1 MKKHII
7 FQIVFTIFAG
17 SAYAESTGATFAQ
30 KSGDMPN
37 QASPDGWTISQE
49 GKTGKGNAADKRIS
63 IGTESKYT
71 NKKTGLDIFTGES
84 VSGSESATISVG
96 NETYKR
102 QIKNV
107 EKGIDEN
114 DAVNVSQLKGLKTYT
129 DNQTSGIKDAAVT
142 ESKTYTDNQTSGI
155 KDAAVTESKAYTDN
169 QTSGIKDAAVT
180 ESKTY
185 TDNQTSGIKDA
196 AVTESK
202 TYTDNQTSGIKDAA
216 VTESNAYTDRRI
228 STLNFDGSQTL
239 KKANDYTDKR
249 FNQLDKKID
258 RGLASSAALSMLFQ
272 PYGVGKFN
280 LTAGVGGHGSETAIA
295 VGSGYRFDEN
305 KAIKA
310 GVSSSTSSSSKLTYG
325 ASVNFEW

>member
-142 ESKTYTDNQTSGI
+142 ESK
-155 KDAAVTESKAYTDN
+155 A
-169 QTSGIKDAAVT
+169 
-180 ESKTY
+180 
-185 TDNQTSGIKDA
+185 
-196 AVTESK
+196 
-202 TYTDNQTSGIKDAA
+202 YTDNQTSGIKDAA

>member
-180 ESKTY
+180 ES
-185 TDNQTSGIKDA
+185 
-196 AVTESK
+196 
-202 TYTDNQTSGIKDAA
+202 
-216 VTESNAYTDRRI
+216 NAYTDRRI

>member
-17 SAYAESTGATFAQ
+17 SAYAESTGATFYQ

-216 VTESNAYTDRRI
+216 VTESKAYTD
-228 STLNFDGSQTL
+228 NQTSGI
-239 KKANDYTDKR
+239 KDAAVTESKAYTD
-249 FNQLDKKID
+249 NQTSGIKD
-258 RGLASSAALSMLFQ
+258 AAVTESKTYTDNQ
-272 PYGVGKFN
+272 TSGIKD
-280 LTAGVGGHGSETAIA
+280 AA
-295 VGSGYRFDEN
+295 VTE
-305 KAIKA
+305 
-310 GVSSSTSSSSKLTYG
+310 SKT
-325 ASVNFEW
+325 

>member
-30 KSGDMPN
+30 KSGDMAN

-180 ESKTY
+180 ES
-185 TDNQTSGIKDA
+185 
-196 AVTESK
+196 
-202 TYTDNQTSGIKDAA
+202 
-216 VTESNAYTDRRI
+216 NAYTDRRI

>member
-142 ESKTYTDNQTSGI
+142 ES
-155 KDAAVTESKAYTDN
+155 
-169 QTSGIKDAAVT
+169 
-180 ESKTY
+180 
-185 TDNQTSGIKDA
+185 
-196 AVTESK
+196 
-202 TYTDNQTSGIKDAA
+202 
-216 VTESNAYTDRRI
+216 NAYTDRRI

>member
-1 MKKHII
+1 M
-7 FQIVFTIFAG
+7 
-17 SAYAESTGATFAQ
+17 
-30 KSGDMPN
+30 
-37 QASPDGWTISQE
+37 
-49 GKTGKGNAADKRIS
+49 
-63 IGTESKYT
+63 
-71 NKKTGLDIFTGES
+71 
-84 VSGSESATISVG
+84 
-96 NETYKR
+96 
-102 QIKNV
+102 
-107 EKGIDEN
+107 
-114 DAVNVSQLKGLKTYT
+114 
-129 DNQTSGIKDAAVT
+129 
-142 ESKTYTDNQTSGI
+142 
-155 KDAAVTESKAYTDN
+155 TESKAYTDN

-202 TYTDNQTSGIKDAA
+202 AYTDNQTSGIKDAA